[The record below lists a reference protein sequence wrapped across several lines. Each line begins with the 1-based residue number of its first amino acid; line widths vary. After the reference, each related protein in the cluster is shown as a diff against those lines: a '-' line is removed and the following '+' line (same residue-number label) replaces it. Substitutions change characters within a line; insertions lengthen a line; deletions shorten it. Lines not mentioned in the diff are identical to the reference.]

1 MKHQPLDIYDDMP
14 RAMRTYLSNY
24 GWHFNKKA
32 FECAIKQMKRKNP
45 TTDKLE
51 PIEPWTKE
59 QVEDMLTRHG
69 VKLENSILYDAT
81 YQANWCKADLYKSS
95 VPDEAHVA
103 LFVKDTLDDA
113 DGSDELPFRYW
124 VQKCVALGTPVEWED
139 LI

>member
-14 RAMRTYLSNY
+14 PMMRKYISNY
-24 GWHFNKKA
+24 SWHFSKKA

-59 QVEDMLTRHG
+59 QVEEMLTKHG
-69 VKLENSILYDAT
+69 VKLENAVLYDAA

-124 VQKCVALGTPVEWED
+124 VQKCVALGMPVEWED

>member
-1 MKHQPLDIYDDMP
+1 MPHAMKAYITHF
-14 RAMRTYLSNY
+14 

-32 FECAIKQMKRKNP
+32 YELAVSQMKRKNP

-59 QVEDMLTRHG
+59 QVEEMLTKHG
-69 VKLENSILYDAT
+69 VKLENAVLYDAT
-81 YQANWCKADLYKSS
+81 YQANWCKANLYKSS

-124 VQKCVALGTPVEWED
+124 TQKCVALGMPVEWED